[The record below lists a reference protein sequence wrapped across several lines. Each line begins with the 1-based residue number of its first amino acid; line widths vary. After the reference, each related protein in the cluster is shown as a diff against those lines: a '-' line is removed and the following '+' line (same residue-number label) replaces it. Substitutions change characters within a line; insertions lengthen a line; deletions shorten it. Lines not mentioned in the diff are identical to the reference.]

1 MPLSDNDPFDGKL
14 NGIGPPMWFSFCC
27 AADEIWKFKR
37 EKKHLVNNLNEWILM
52 LCLIWWLL
60 NLSSL
65 CHTVYKCHLIY
76 LPIRFNLKICLS
88 LTWLLFVQRDLKTQ
102 NGMCDY
108 LLLTQLNNKNSNKK
122 LGLICKNISQFHL
135 YAFSSACKFSW
146 DYLCASIALNL
157 VNNRIY
163 VLLL

>member
-1 MPLSDNDPFDGKL
+1 
-14 NGIGPPMWFSFCC
+14 MWFSFCC
-27 AADEIWKFKR
+27 AVDENWKFKR
-37 EKKHLVNNLNEWILM
+37 EKIHLVNNLNEWILIQY
-52 LCLIWWLL
+52 LIWWLL

-108 LLLTQLNNKNSNKK
+108 LLLTQLNNKKSKK
-122 LGLICKNISQFHL
+122 RTRPFMQKYIPVSFVCLFERMQIQLRLSLRFNCI
-135 YAFSSACKFSW
+135 KFSQQSHI
-146 DYLCASIALNL
+146 CIICIIVVT
-157 VNNRIY
+157 VNIQS
-163 VLLL
+163 L